1 MGRGDGPDRRVQP
14 GYRPVPP
21 RVNRGPRPGE
31 GPSQL
36 SQPGGP
42 GGFSNEV
49 AVFVDFENIR
59 YSTINSY
66 GREPDPIAWRD
77 KALKYGLMGVARA
90 YADFDQHP
98 VQVRMRLDVAG
109 FEAQHYPAKRSTD
122 ASGREKIE
130 SRSDLN
136 FAIDIINTA
145 LTRPDIQT
153 FLLFTG
159 DKDFIRLVT
168 SLRNRLGKRI
178 IICGVPGSVSP
189 DLVAAAGEEDPL
201 QIAQSAEVDA
211 DVIRAIAAYI
221 DQLHDGFVPTQSH
234 MSRTLWRFL
243 DRMILPS
250 EHIEA
255 KVMEF
260 LRKGVLT
267 KRPTINGQGQE
278 LVTTELNISH
288 PLVQETLGISPLPPD
303 YETEAEYDEYSE
315 AAPEPTSAS
324 YGKDAYRAGP
334 QYANQYDDDPRPLL
348 ADQTGRDGS
357 QPANGYGEAS
367 AYTDDDDYGDDD
379 YDEEEDEASEADPA
393 GSSGYATSDG
403 QTSREGGT
411 DQHHEHGHDF
421 RDLDERAGAQ
431 ADK

>member
-1 MGRGDGPDRRVQP
+1 MDNRSPLGRGDNQDRRAQP
-14 GYRPVPP
+14 AYRPMPQ
-21 RVNRGPRPGE
+21 RAHRGGRPADGP
-31 GPSQL
+31 GPS

-66 GREPDPIAWRD
+66 GREPDPLAWRD

-98 VQVRMRLDVAG
+98 MQVRMRLDVAG

-221 DQLHDGFVPTQSH
+221 NQLHDGFVPTQSH

-243 DRMILPS
+243 DRTVLPS

-288 PLVQETLGISPLPPD
+288 PLVQETLGISPEPPD
-303 YETEAEYDEYSE
+303 YGPDAEYEEYIEAEASDY
-315 AAPEPTSAS
+315 PEDAS
-324 YGKDAYRAGP
+324 YGQDAYRAGP
-334 QYANQYDDDPRPLL
+334 QYANQYDEPPRP
-348 ADQTGRDGS
+348 AGDQPRSEGAAAG
-357 QPANGYGEAS
+357 N
-367 AYTDDDDYGDDD
+367 DDEYGDDEED
-379 YDEEEDEASEADPA
+379 DEEDEANEPA
-393 GSSGYATSDG
+393 SNSPVYAATGDRHDRAEEPPG
-403 QTSREGGT
+403 A
-411 DQHHEHGHDF
+411 HG
-421 RDLDERAGAQ
+421 
-431 ADK
+431 DK